1 MDDDAL
7 AHVDN
12 DVPCIRME
20 GWKVAGGL
28 PLSLA
33 SGPKVMMILLCSYL
47 CWSVWM
53 NGTGK

>member
-12 DVPCIRME
+12 DVPCIRLE

-33 SGPKVMMILLCSYL
+33 SGPKVMMILLFSYF

>member
-1 MDDDAL
+1 MAL
-7 AHVDN
+7 FGDAHVDN

-33 SGPKVMMILLCSYL
+33 SLCRYL
-47 CWSVWM
+47 IDLA
-53 NGTGK
+53 TGSR